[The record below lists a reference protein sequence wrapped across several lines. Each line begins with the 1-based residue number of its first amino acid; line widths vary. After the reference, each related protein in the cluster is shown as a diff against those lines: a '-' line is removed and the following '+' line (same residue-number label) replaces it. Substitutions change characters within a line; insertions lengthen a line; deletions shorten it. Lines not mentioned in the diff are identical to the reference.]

1 MGIINIK
8 IKEYI
13 YFILMGVKNMIL
25 QFRDAGFNVLF
36 WVLIVFIIIGAVA
49 LQIYMLI
56 WVYKDAKKRNMDA
69 AIWLLIVIVLGII
82 GLIIYLIIREP
93 LVTEKSEQPAEVT
106 STQIE
111 TKIPKERT
119 TIYCAMCGEKIPV
132 DAQSCSYCGN
142 KISE

>member
-8 IKEYI
+8 IEEYI

-69 AIWLLIVIVLGII
+69 VIWLLI
-82 GLIIYLIIREP
+82 P
-93 LVTEKSEQPAEVT
+93 
-106 STQIE
+106 
-111 TKIPKERT
+111 
-119 TIYCAMCGEKIPV
+119 M
-132 DAQSCSYCGN
+132 N
-142 KISE
+142 